1 MRIKDEQQSGELEGS
16 GSSFSSSKR
25 KGGEGRR
32 RGSFRDRHDAG
43 TRRNNA
49 RHPRLPRAAGARKN
63 DSMAP
68 RVRIPTRHELPN
80 DASLL
85 SAPLP
90 SLRVASRRD
99 VTRRGDDTS
108 RERGRIVNPALFH
121 RYREVKSRVHRN
133 TRHGMRSL
141 EAFWIAWKA
150 RIPVVN
156 RYCERT
162 VYGLLCVYNA
172 YWCERISRVRS
183 FVRINIRFER
193 RECWNKW
200 MKIRY

>member
-1 MRIKDEQQSGELEGS
+1 MRIKDEQQSKES
-16 GSSFSSSKR
+16 RSSFSPSR
-25 KGGEGRR
+25 GKG

-49 RHPRLPRAAGARKN
+49 RHPRLPRAAGARRN

-90 SLRVASRRD
+90 SRRAGTWRDETTKDRERERVA
-99 VTRRGDDTS
+99 
-108 RERGRIVNPALFH
+108 NPALFH
-121 RYREVKSRVHRN
+121 RYREVKSRVRRN
-133 TRHGMRSL
+133 TRHGTRPL

-162 VYGLLCVYNA
+162 VYGLLCVY
-172 YWCERISRVRS
+172 RVSRAFDLS
-183 FVRINIRFER
+183 RINTFRKEQMS
-193 RECWNKW
+193 K
-200 MKIRY
+200 

>member
-1 MRIKDEQQSGELEGS
+1 MRIKDEQQSKES
-16 GSSFSSSKR
+16 RSSFSPSR
-25 KGGEGRR
+25 GKG

-49 RHPRLPRAAGARKN
+49 RHPRLPRAAGARRN

-90 SLRVASRRD
+90 SRRAG
-99 VTRRGDDTS
+99 TWRGETTKD
-108 RERGRIVNPALFH
+108 RERERESRIPHFSTDIERWN
-121 RYREVKSRVHRN
+121 REYVE
-133 TRHGMRSL
+133 TRGTRPL

-162 VYGLLCVYNA
+162 VYGLLCVY
-172 YWCERISRVRS
+172 RVSRAFDLS
-183 FVRINIRFER
+183 RINTFRKEQMS
-193 RECWNKW
+193 K
-200 MKIRY
+200 